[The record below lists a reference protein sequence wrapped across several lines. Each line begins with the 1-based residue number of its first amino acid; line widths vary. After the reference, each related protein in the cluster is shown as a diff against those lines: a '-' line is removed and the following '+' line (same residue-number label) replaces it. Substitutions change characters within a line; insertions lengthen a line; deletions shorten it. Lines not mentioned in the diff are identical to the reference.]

1 MDQVES
7 GGYGLWGAEH
17 LLPAALHWKL
27 LALLGL
33 GLLGLVSLI
42 FIAPALLP
50 TAGSTGTHV
59 SRLVYPAAFLRG
71 IDGPADGAWTVP
83 ADAVT
88 VGDDTFVLDTGNN
101 RIFRLGPDGA
111 TLATWGTQL
120 DSANS
125 LQMPMAIATNGKQLF
140 VANSLG
146 AEVLVLD
153 LSGKVKK
160 TIALPAGVSGKT
172 ARPIGIAATADGGL
186 VVSDANNH
194 QVLRFDK
201 KWNIV
206 WTAGTGTR
214 AGGSE
219 GFNVPGAVA
228 LDDDGNVYVV
238 DTLGARVVKLSA
250 AGAFLRQFGER
261 GDTVGK
267 LSRPKGVAVD
277 HDGRIFVSDGL
288 LAAVEVF
295 APDGS
300 YLGLIGR
307 RDPRKVNSTTLFVAP
322 AGLSITPDA
331 LTVTDR
337 YAGVLTFDLT
347 GKRHAATI
355 PTQASNIASPTPGY
369 VGTPA
374 HGH

>member
-1 MDQVES
+1 MAQLER
-7 GGYGLWGAEH
+7 GGYGLWGAEN
-17 LLPAALHWKL
+17 LLPAERHLRL

-33 GLLGLVSLI
+33 GLLGLISLV

-50 TAGSTGTHV
+50 GVGSTGTHV
-59 SRLVYPAAFLRG
+59 SKLVYPAAFLRG
-71 IDGPADGAWTVP
+71 IDSPTGDAWTIP

-101 RIFRLGPDGA
+101 RIFRIGTDGK
-111 TLATWGTQL
+111 TIATWDTQL
-120 DSANS
+120 DSANR
-125 LQMPMAIATNGKQLF
+125 LQLPMAIATDGKRLF
-140 VANSLG
+140 VANSMG
-146 AEVLVLD
+146 AEVLILD

-160 TIALPAGVSGKT
+160 TLALPAGVSGMA
-172 ARPIGIAATADGGL
+172 ARPIGVAVAPDGGIA
-186 VVSDANNH
+186 VSDANNH
-194 QVLRFDK
+194 EVLRYDAQ
-201 KWNIV
+201 WNVV
-206 WTAGTGTR
+206 WKAGTGTR
-214 AGGSE
+214 AGGAE
-219 GFNVPGAVA
+219 GFNVPGAIA
-228 LDDDGNVYVV
+228 FDDGDNLYVV
-238 DTLGARVVKLSA
+238 DTLGARVVELSP

-277 HDGRIFVSDGL
+277 HDGRVFVSDGL

-295 APDGS
+295 SADGG
-300 YLGLIGR
+300 YLGMIGR
-307 RDPRKVNSTTLFVAP
+307 RDPRKVNSTSLFVAP

-347 GKRHAATI
+347 GHRHAATI
-355 PTQASNIASPTPGY
+355 PTQAPNVASPTPGY

-374 HGH
+374 HSH

>member
-1 MDQVES
+1 MAQLERR
-7 GGYGLWGAEH
+7 GYGLWGAEQ
-17 LLPAALHWKL
+17 LLPAERHLRLLALFA

-33 GLLGLVSLI
+33 ISLV

-50 TAGSTGTHV
+50 GAGSTGTHV
-59 SRLVYPAAFLRG
+59 SRLVYPASFLRG
-71 IDGPADGAWTVP
+71 IDGPAGDAWTVP

-88 VGDDTFVLDTGNN
+88 VGDNTFVLDTGNN

-111 TLATWGTQL
+111 TLATWGSRL

-125 LQMPMAIATNGKQLF
+125 LNMPMAIDTDGKRLF

-146 AEVLVLD
+146 AEILIMDLD
-153 LSGKVKK
+153 GKVKK
-160 TIALPAGVSGKT
+160 TLALPAGVSGKA
-172 ARPIGIAATADGGL
+172 ARPIGIAVTHDGGI

-194 QVLRFDK
+194 QVLRYDK

-206 WTAGTGTR
+206 WRAGTGTR

-228 LDDDGNVYVV
+228 LDDGGNVYVV
-238 DTLGARVVKLSA
+238 DTLGARIVKLSP
-250 AGAFLRQFGER
+250 AGAYLRQFGER

-295 APDGS
+295 GADGG

-347 GKRHAATI
+347 GHRRASAI
-355 PTQASNIASPTPGY
+355 PTQAPNVASPTPGY

>member
-1 MDQVES
+1 MAQIES
-7 GGYGLWGAEH
+7 GGYGLWGVEH
-17 LLPAALHWKL
+17 ILPAERHLKL
-27 LALLGL
+27 LAVLGLALLGL
-33 GLLGLVSLI
+33 ISLV
-42 FIAPALLP
+42 FIAPAMLP
-50 TAGSTGTHV
+50 GVGSSGTHV
-59 SRLVYPAAFLRG
+59 SKLVYPAAFLRG
-71 IDGPADGAWTVP
+71 IDGPADEAWTVP

-111 TLATWGTQL
+111 TLATWGTRL
-120 DSANS
+120 DSANT
-125 LQMPMAIATNGKQLF
+125 LNMPMAIDTDGKQLF

-153 LSGKVKK
+153 LTGKVKK
-160 TIALPAGVSGKT
+160 TLALPAGVSGKA
-172 ARPIGIAATADGGL
+172 ARPIGIAVTHDGGI

-194 QVLRFDK
+194 QVLRYDM

-206 WTAGTGTR
+206 WRAGTGTR
-214 AGGSE
+214 AGGSV

-228 LDDDGNVYVV
+228 LDDGGNVYVV
-238 DTLGARVVKLSA
+238 DTLGARVVELSP
-250 AGAFLRQFGER
+250 AGAFVRHFGER

-295 APDGS
+295 GADGS

-307 RDPRKVNSTTLFVAP
+307 RDPRKLNSTSLFVAP
-322 AGLSITPDA
+322 AGLSITPDT

-347 GKRHAATI
+347 GHRRASTI
-355 PTQASNIASPTPGY
+355 PTQAANIASPTPGY
-369 VGTPA
+369 IGTPA